1 MVFDNSDKIFSIEN
15 KEISIKRI
23 VRKNGQS
30 TYKINDET
38 KTRQE
43 VLALL
48 AQAGIDPNGFNIIL
62 QGEIQNFV
70 RMQPEERRKVVE
82 EVSGISIYELRKE
95 KSLKELSKTEDRL
108 KEVLAILRERTI
120 YLNNLEKERQQAL
133 RYKKLEKDIKKYK
146 ASIIYHDLT
155 KKKKEAGVIEEEISK
170 KNKETEKSREIN
182 LIIQTSIENIESKI
196 TSINSI
202 IQKSTGLEQEKLNQE
217 IADIR
222 AELAGINVRIENYEN
237 KILEIRKQKQE
248 FEKTFNENK
257 LAIKELKE
265 QSPSK
270 SRTKKEIE
278 DKKKELENLEEKRKR
293 FYTTKSELKSIRE
306 RIHDKKALLQNFTN
320 ESEFLLKQIKSFS
333 KDLFD
338 RQSNEEKLDALKISL
353 AEKKELLE
361 RLNKREIKLEKVSGA
376 NEYEIDKQNKLIK
389 KISKME
395 LCPLCKNKI
404 TQEHIETIHKETF
417 PKIEYLKKEIE
428 NSDKELGEIYN
439 KKDMIKQTI
448 EQIIS
453 EISKRESDLIK
464 LSNINEK
471 KNQIRMLQEKIDALK
486 KELSS
491 SFKKEKNLEENFD
504 MNSNIEQ
511 KYELVRVEIQEISSR
526 TKENIN
532 SEISFKQQE
541 FERSKISINQ
551 LIREEEDFIRELKE
565 LKEKMNE
572 KEESLGKKK
581 QLEQELIKRFQK
593 LISERDS
600 FQKKIREDESKLSSN
615 KNILY
620 NIEQEIN
627 NLKINRARVNAE
639 VENLETE
646 MLGFPNIE
654 IMRANKEILLQKL
667 TKAQE
672 IISQIGS
679 VNLRSLEVY
688 EQIKKEYD
696 SVKEKA
702 EIIDKEKQGV
712 LKIIHEVDI
721 KKKKSFMKTL
731 ISLNKIFSR
740 NFSQLSEKG
749 NVYLELENRK
759 DPFSGG
765 ISITVKTGHGKY
777 FDVKIGRAHV

>member
-1 MVFDNSDKIFSIEN
+1 M
-15 KEISIKRI
+15 
-23 VRKNGQS
+23 
-30 TYKINDET
+30 
-38 KTRQE
+38 
-43 VLALL
+43 
-48 AQAGIDPNGFNIIL
+48 
-62 QGEIQNFV
+62 
-70 RMQPEERRKVVE
+70 
-82 EVSGISIYELRKE
+82 
-95 KSLKELSKTEDRL
+95 
-108 KEVLAILRERTI
+108 
-120 YLNNLEKERQQAL
+120 
-133 RYKKLEKDIKKYK
+133 
-146 ASIIYHDLT
+146 
-155 KKKKEAGVIEEEISK
+155 
-170 KNKETEKSREIN
+170 
-182 LIIQTSIENIESKI
+182 
-196 TSINSI
+196 
-202 IQKSTGLEQEKLNQE
+202 
-217 IADIR
+217 
-222 AELAGINVRIENYEN
+222 
-237 KILEIRKQKQE
+237 
-248 FEKTFNENK
+248 
-257 LAIKELKE
+257 
-265 QSPSK
+265 
-270 SRTKKEIE
+270 
-278 DKKKELENLEEKRKR
+278 
-293 FYTTKSELKSIRE
+293 
-306 RIHDKKALLQNFTN
+306 
-320 ESEFLLKQIKSFS
+320 
-333 KDLFD
+333 
-338 RQSNEEKLDALKISL
+338 
-353 AEKKELLE
+353 
-361 RLNKREIKLEKVSGA
+361 EKVSGA

-646 MLGFPNIE
+646 MLGFSNIE

-777 FDVKIGRAHV
+777 FDVRSLSGGEQTLVALSLIFAIQELNPYYFYILDEIDAALDKRNSARLANLLKKYMQKGQYIVISHNDEVISNATNLYGVSMHDGVSKVVSLKV